1 MNKLLRLLVVTLCV
15 MGCLFTVGCG
25 EEEAYNK
32 LKNEY
37 VAMYKDWEKKCEII
51 MFGSTKKSTDE
62 QEEFIK
68 ETSTEMQKKLDE
80 MKKIAVKETKLNND
94 YLQLQKKFDEK
105 VAIKYDMIREEKAIE
120 KMRQESSGKQR
131 ALVDPIGDYYKKKG
145 IPLGPK

>member
-1 MNKLLRLLVVTLCV
+1 MNKLIRLLAVTLCV
-15 MGCLFTVGCG
+15 MGCLFTAGCG

-62 QEEFIK
+62 QEKFIK

-120 KMRQESSGKQR
+120 KKERNTTWPEIMEYN
-131 ALVDPIGDYYKKKG
+131 LYK
-145 IPLGPK
+145 LL

>member
-1 MNKLLRLLVVTLCV
+1 MNKLIRLLAVTLCV

-62 QEEFIK
+62 QEKFIK

>member
-37 VAMYKDWEKKCEII
+37 VAMYKDWDKKCEII

>member
-1 MNKLLRLLVVTLCV
+1 MNKLLQLVAVTLCV